1 MNTKTLAEKFLDKA
15 TFKPIVEID
24 YSDLDQIIT
33 EHFTGKS
40 PPYVYPYE
48 QGFDPHDIV
57 CLNEWGNDEQ
67 HSFDV
72 KSEPADADVIADA
85 KQCKWPEFYT
95 GELLNQLCHDGII
108 PECELIVNIC
118 W

>member
-1 MNTKTLAEKFLDKA
+1 MKTLAEKFLDKA

-24 YSDLDQIIT
+24 YNDLDQIIT

-40 PPYVYPYE
+40 PPYAYPYKK
-48 QGFDPHDIV
+48 GFRPHDIV
-57 CLNEWGNDEQ
+57 CINEWGNDEQ

-72 KSEPADADVIADA
+72 KSELADADVIADA
-85 KQCKWPEFYT
+85 KQCNWPEFYT
-95 GELLNQLCHDGII
+95 GELLNKMCYDGII

>member
-1 MNTKTLAEKFLDKA
+1 MKTLAEKFLEKA

-24 YSDLDQIIT
+24 YDDLDQIIT
-33 EHFTGKS
+33 EHFTGKTL
-40 PPYVYPYE
+40 PYE
-48 QGFDPHDIV
+48 KGFKPHDIV

-72 KSEPADADVIADA
+72 AKKPADVEVIADA
-85 KQCKWPEFYT
+85 KQCNWPRWNT
-95 GELLNQLCHDGII
+95 GELINQMCCDGVI
-108 PECELIVNIC
+108 PEWELIVTIC

>member
-1 MNTKTLAEKFLDKA
+1 MKTLAEKFLDKA
-15 TFKPIVEID
+15 TFKPIVEIGYD
-24 YSDLDQIIT
+24 DLDRIIT

-48 QGFDPHDIV
+48 QGFKPHDIV

-72 KSEPADADVIADA
+72 KKEPADADVIADA
-85 KQCKWPEFYT
+85 KQCKWPAWYT
-95 GELLNQLCHDGII
+95 GELLNQMCCDGII
-108 PECELIVNIC
+108 PECELIVSVC

>member
-1 MNTKTLAEKFLDKA
+1 MKPLAEKFLDKA

-24 YSDLDQIIT
+24 YNDLDQIIT

-40 PPYVYPYE
+40 IPYE
-48 QGFDPHDIV
+48 KGFKPHDIV

-67 HSFDV
+67 HSFDI
-72 KSEPADADVIADA
+72 KSEPADVEDIADA
-85 KQCKWPEFYT
+85 KQCKWPQWGS
-95 GELLNQLCHDGII
+95 GELLNQMCYDGII

>member
-1 MNTKTLAEKFLDKA
+1 MKTLAEKFLDKA
-15 TFKPIVEID
+15 TFKPIVEIGYD
-24 YSDLDQIIT
+24 DLDQIIT

-40 PPYVYPYE
+40 QPYGYPYE
-48 QGFDPHDIV
+48 KGFVPHDIV

-72 KSEPADADVIADA
+72 ESKLADAEVIADA
-85 KQCKWPEFYT
+85 KQCDWPQYNT
-95 GELLNQLCHDGII
+95 GELLNQMCYDGII
-108 PECELIVNIC
+108 PECELIVSVS

>member
-1 MNTKTLAEKFLDKA
+1 MKTLAEKFLEKA

-24 YSDLDQIIT
+24 YDDLDQIIT

-40 PPYVYPYE
+40 IPYAYPYE
-48 QGFDPHDIV
+48 KGFEPHDIV

-72 KSEPADADVIADA
+72 AKEPADPKTIANA
-85 KQCKWPEFYT
+85 MKCKWPEFYT
-95 GELLNQLCHDGII
+95 GQLLNQMCCDGVI